1 VRRKTLLPYARQT
14 VDDEDIAAV
23 VRVLKSDFLTTGPEV
38 PAFEAAFA
46 GYVGAPHAIAC
57 SSGTAAL
64 HLACLALG
72 LQPGDQVIVPTI
84 SFVATANCARYCGA
98 DVIFC
103 DVDPDSGLATAET
116 VREAIARADRSKL
129 KAVFVVHLTGAA
141 VDMARIS
148 SVTKDAGVALIE
160 DACHSLGTRYDIEP
174 GRQGVVGDCA
184 LSDFAVF
191 SFHPVKTITTG
202 EGGMITTRDP
212 EAAERLSRARSHGLI
227 RSPEDWVGK
236 AMAFDPVDG
245 EPNPWFYEQQD
256 IGFNYRLSDIQA
268 ALGRSQLR
276 KLPEFADRRRQLA
289 AHYRTQAASSGG
301 DVRLVS
307 SAQDPQAVLHLMVAL
322 IDFETVGLTRREV
335 MLRLKDR
342 GIGSQVHYIP
352 IHCQPYYREM
362 SATPDLPGA
371 SRYYAR
377 CLSLPF
383 YPDMTADDVSLVCSA
398 LSEILC

>member
-1 VRRKTLLPYARQT
+1 MLPYARQSI
-14 VDDEDIAAV
+14 DEEDIAAV
-23 VRVLKSDFLTTGPEV
+23 VRVLHSDFLTTGPEV

-46 GYVGAPHAIAC
+46 EYIGAPHAIAC

-103 DVDPDSGLATAET
+103 DVDPDNGLATAET
-116 VREAIARADRSKL
+116 VREAIARADRSRL
-129 KAVFVVHLTGAA
+129 KAVFVVHMTGAA
-141 VDMARIS
+141 VDLARIS

-174 GRQGVVGDCA
+174 GRQGIVGDCA

-202 EGGMITTRDP
+202 EGGMITSRDP
-212 EAAERLSRARSHGLI
+212 EAAERLARARNHGLI
-227 RSPEDWVGK
+227 RSPEDWMEK
-236 AMAFDPVDG
+236 ALAFDPVDG

-256 IGFNYRLSDIQA
+256 IGYNYRLTDMQA

-276 KLPEFADRRRQLA
+276 KLPEFTDRRRQLA
-289 AHYRTQAASSGG
+289 EHYRRRSASLGNNA
-301 DVRLVS
+301 RLVS
-307 SAQDPQAVLHLMVAL
+307 SAQNADAVLHLMVAL
-322 IDFETVGLTRREV
+322 IDFESVGLTRREV
-335 MLRLKDR
+335 MLRLRDH

-352 IHCQPYYREM
+352 IHCQPYYRKS

-383 YPDMTADDVSLVCSA
+383 YTDMTADDVSTVCSV
-398 LSEILC
+398 LSDVLG